1 MTSRRFVGRA
11 AELEA
16 LEHWW
21 ESPFPDPALIW
32 GRRRVGKTTLVEHF
46 AVGRRTVF
54 HTATRRPVADELA
67 ELSNRVAATVTI
79 PGRDL
84 RARPYERWEDLLDGL
99 AGAARDEPLLLVLD
113 EFPELIALSP
123 ALPGTLRAFLDR
135 SRGKTLLRILI
146 CGSSVRT
153 MEAVQGDRQPLHG
166 RIGLALPLRPFRP
179 HEVAAMLPDLRPAER
194 ALAYGVVGG
203 TPQYLDW
210 WDQDTSVIEN
220 LRRLAC
226 RPGSPLLA
234 EGDRIVACEADP
246 GSLPAGVLFAIASGR
261 TKHQEITDA
270 VNAEPSRTLDRLV
283 QTRLVERQV
292 PVTED
297 PRRSR
302 KRIYRIADNFLSF
315 YLDVLE
321 RHRAEIERGLGYSV
335 VGEIVSALDDRMGA
349 VYEDAFREHLRRL
362 AAAGRLALRRRGGPV
377 VARRRPGPDR
387 RGGRRTARRRGDAGH
402 GGRVHVG
409 PQGGR
414 GAVLPHAR
422 LRGGRTARR
431 PGRPRLRRLRP
442 RLDRQRDPGDPHPHR
457 RRRLRPGSHLT
468 GGRTGRRG
476 PAGPGVLRGRAG

>member
-362 AAAGRLALRRRGGPV
+362 AAAGRLAPSV
-377 VARRRPGPDR
+377 VAVGPWWRAD
-387 RGGRRTARRRGDAGH
+387 GQGQIDAVVVGRRDGAETPVMVGECTWARKVDAARFCRMLASAAAELPAVPDDLAYAVCARDSIVNATPGILTLTAADVFA
-402 GGRVHVG
+402 
-409 PQGGR
+409 PD
-414 GAVLPHAR
+414 LI
-422 LRGGRTARR
+422 
-431 PGRPRLRRLRP
+431 
-442 RLDRQRDPGDPHPHR
+442 
-457 RRRLRPGSHLT
+457 
-468 GGRTGRRG
+468 
-476 PAGPGVLRGRAG
+476 